1 MFKMPAFS
9 FDVRMKSGKSFCI
22 SQSTVTTVCE
32 VGTFIIIY
40 SSLFTETVA
49 KNNYIQKKIYATT

>member
-1 MFKMPAFS
+1 MSPTMSLAMSPFNEMH
-9 FDVRMKSGKSFCI
+9 
-22 SQSTVTTVCE
+22 
-32 VGTFIIIY
+32 IIY